1 MVTPTRTSSEI
12 EFTAPVSIGSPS
24 VPFGSQGEYWVLSSP
39 STASWVDGSTVYAS
53 SVVLATVGFPNIPPQ
68 AYESPAPV
76 FVMDT
81 GFVIQPFTGPYVTRE
96 NGVYYDL
103 SNPEVTISGAYSAV
117 AWAETSSQANGLVSV
132 KAFVRPLA
140 GGPGSG
146 FTVAI
151 GEWSGTHVSGDV
163 LAVDTLA
170 SGKSVIAYLNPDFSG
185 GVIEYRMLDAAGN
198 AMGLAPSVVPG
209 TSTSSPTTGLT
220 QPHVVPLASGGFLI
234 AYMSSHVSSAE
245 DGTHIRA
252 QKFDDN
258 GDAIGGEVSLVAPIN
273 LSSFDIVE
281 LSNGN
286 IAVAFDGYTGAGGP
300 NDELFVQLFNGA
312 FEAVGDRIAIDVS
325 RPLTPAGDTPVSG
338 QLPSIAALSDGK
350 FAVSWSTIYGPP
362 LSTDTLGQVFRSDG
376 VEIGDRFVVNGSRT
390 NSQSNADLVGAGG
403 DSFYAAFDGY
413 IEHPL
418 TGNNPFGAAYTYF
431 DASNIAAGT
440 PDIMGRRDL
449 DDDLNGTGASDV
461 IRAFGGNDRLDGLG
475 GADLLYGG
483 KGDDTYIVDNTADQ
497 ITEEVNEGT
506 DSVESSATYTLS
518 ANVENLKLTGSA
530 AINGTGNTR
539 SNILDGSANAA
550 ANVLTGGEGNDTYV
564 VGSGDTVI
572 EGADAGTDRIQTSL
586 ATYSIAALGNVEQ
599 LQHIGTVHFTG
610 TGNSGANLIIAGSG
624 GSVLDGAGGNDDL
637 EGGSGNDDLRGGA
650 DDDNLLGKGGNDTLT
665 GGAGIDWLA
674 GGAGDDL
681 YLDAGADDGVF
692 ENADEGFDTIETSAS
707 SINLGNTYGSIQG
720 RDGFFYGWSYEHI
733 EGLKYTGANTGAFTG
748 IGNARDNRIET
759 KGGDDSLDGGAG
771 IDTLVGGE
779 GSDTYV
785 VDSADDVVQDS
796 GGSDDLLETQYDV
809 TSLTDYT
816 GIEHLT
822 YTGNYRDP
830 VTTLFYNPELRGNS
844 GNNRITGGAAQD
856 ILYAGAGVDTL
867 RGGEGSDT
875 YVLGLDA
882 DDVID
887 ETGLGFLAGN
897 ADEIWTSR
905 SSYSIALLGNIENL
919 KFTGA
924 GGATLIGNGIAN
936 SLFGGGGNDLLDGGG
951 SDFGDYLRGGAGNDT
966 YVVRN
971 TSDQL
976 DEFDYVNLQTDAGGV
991 DLVRVFV
998 SSFLLNEGSNLENLV
1013 YAGNYDG
1020 DPLGTFSGVGNS
1032 LANTLTGG
1040 AQKDYLLGMGGNDVL
1055 NGLGGADDMNGG
1067 AGNDTY
1073 YVNHSGDIASENIDD
1088 GAADVVMSSVTYELG
1103 QGIDIAYLTGTAR
1116 INLTGNEDE
1125 NTLIGNAGANIIKG
1139 GTVSA
1144 ARIADKLNGGLGHDT
1159 LSGGLGRDTFI
1170 FNTKLSSA
1178 NIDKITDFSAVDDVM
1193 HLENTGI
1200 FTALGSARGTLS
1212 SSKFWAS
1219 TTGKAHD
1226 SSDRILYNTRT
1237 GELFYDPDG
1246 TGRKAA
1252 IEFANLTN
1260 KTKITAAD
1268 FVII

>member
-1 MVTPTRTSSEI
+1 MVTPIRTFGEI
-12 EFTAPVSIGSPS
+12 EFTAPASVGSPS

-39 STASWVDGSTVYAS
+39 STASWVDGSTVFSS

-103 SNPEVTISGAYSAV
+103 SNPEVTISAAYKAV

-132 KAFVRPLA
+132 KAFVRPLS
-140 GGPGSG
+140 GGPGT
-146 FTVAI
+146 TVAI
-151 GEWSGTHVSGDV
+151 GEWSGTHVAGDV
-163 LAVDTLA
+163 LAVDTLV

-209 TSTSSPTTGLT
+209 TSTSSPTTGLS

-234 AYMSSHVSSAE
+234 AYMSSHGSSGE

-300 NDELFVQLFNGA
+300 NDELFVQLFNPA
-312 FEAVGDRIAIDVS
+312 LEAVGDRISIDVS
-325 RPLTPAGDTPVSG
+325 RPLTPVGDIPTSG

-390 NSQSNADLVGAGG
+390 SSQSNADLVGAGG

-418 TGNNPFGAAYTYF
+418 TGDNPFGAAYTYF

-440 PDIMGRRDL
+440 PAIMGRRDL
-449 DDDLNGTGASDV
+449 DDDLNGTAASDV
-461 IRAFGGNDRLDGLG
+461 IRAFGGNDRLDGG
-475 GADLLYGG
+475 GAADFLYGG

-497 ITEEVNEGT
+497 ITEEANEGT

-530 AINGTGNTR
+530 AISGTGNTR

-586 ATYSIAALGNVEQ
+586 ATYSIATLGNVEQ

-624 GSVLDGAGGNDDL
+624 GSILDGAGGDDDL

-650 DDDNLLGKGGNDTLT
+650 DNDILLGKGGNDTLT
-665 GGAGIDWLA
+665 GGAGIDWLD
-674 GGAGDDL
+674 GGEGDDL

-707 SINLGNTYGSIQG
+707 EVDLSNTFGSIQG

-748 IGNARDNRIET
+748 IGNARNNRIET
-759 KGGDDSLDGGAG
+759 KGGNDSLDGGEG
-771 IDTLVGGE
+771 TDTLIGGD
-779 GSDTYV
+779 GNDTYV
-785 VDSADDVVQDS
+785 VDRAADVVQDS
-796 GGSDDLLETQYDV
+796 GGSDDTLVTQYAV
-809 TSLTDYT
+809 TSLADYS

-822 YTGNYRDP
+822 YDGSYQDP
-830 VTTLFYNPELRGNS
+830 ATLIRYNPELRGNA

-856 ILYAGAGVDTL
+856 ILYAGTGIDTL

-875 YVLGLDA
+875 YVLGLDT

-887 ETGLGFLAGN
+887 ETGTSFLAGN
-897 ADEIWTSR
+897 DDEIWTSR
-905 SSYSIALLGNIENL
+905 SSYSIAALAAIENL
-919 KFTGA
+919 KFTGT
-924 GGATLIGNGIAN
+924 GTTTLIGNSATNVITAG
-936 SLFGGGGNDLLDGGG
+936 SGNDLLDGGG
-951 SDFGDYLRGGAGNDT
+951 SPFGDVLRGGGGNDT

-971 TSDQL
+971 DSDQL
-976 DEFDYVNLQTDAGGV
+976 SETDPVTFGDAGGI
-991 DLVRVFV
+991 DLVRAHV
-998 SSFLLNEGSNLENLV
+998 SSFLLLEGSFIENLV
-1013 YAGNYDG
+1013 YSGNYDG
-1020 DPLGTFSGVGNS
+1020 NPLGTFSGFGNS

-1040 AQKDYLLGMGGNDVL
+1040 AQKDFLSGAGGNDVL
-1055 NGLGGADDMNGG
+1055 NGMGGADDMNGG

-1073 YVNHSGDIASENIDD
+1073 FVDNSGDIASENVDD
-1088 GAADVVMSSVTYELG
+1088 GLADVVMSSVTYTLG
-1103 QGIDIAYLTGTAR
+1103 QGIDIAYLTGSAR

-1125 NTLIGNAGANIIKG
+1125 NTLIGNAGANVIRG

-1144 ARIADKLNGGLGHDT
+1144 ARVADVLNGGLGNDT
-1159 LSGGLGRDTFI
+1159 LSGGMGRDTFI
-1170 FNTKLSSA
+1170 FNTKLSSTA
-1178 NIDKITDFSAVDDVM
+1178 NLDKITDFSAVDDFI
-1193 HLENTGI
+1193 HLENTGV
-1200 FTALGSARGTLS
+1200 FTKLGSKLGTLS
-1212 SSKFWAS
+1212 SSMFWAS
-1219 TTGKAHD
+1219 STGKAHD
-1226 SSDRILYNTRT
+1226 TSDRIIYNTKT

-1246 TGRKAA
+1246 TGRQAA
-1252 IEFANLTN
+1252 VEFANLTN
-1260 KTKITAAD
+1260 KVRVSAAD
-1268 FVII
+1268 FIVI

>member
-1 MVTPTRTSSEI
+1 MVTPTRTSTEV
-12 EFTAPVSIGSPS
+12 EFTAPTSIGSPT

-103 SNPEVTISGAYSAV
+103 SNPEVTVSGGYVAV

-132 KAFVRPLA
+132 KAFVRPA
-140 GGPGSG
+140 TGGPGTFVS
-146 FTVAI
+146 I
-151 GEWSGTHVSGDV
+151 GEWSGTHVGGDV
-163 LAVDTLA
+163 LAIDTLA

-185 GVIEYRMLDAAGN
+185 GVLEYRMLDASGN
-198 AMGLAPSVVPG
+198 VLGVAPSVVPG
-209 TSTSSPTTGLT
+209 TSTSSPTTGLG
-220 QPHVVPLASGGFLI
+220 QPHIVPLASGGFLI
-234 AYMSSHVSSAE
+234 AYLSSHGSSGE

-252 QKFDDN
+252 QKFD
-258 GDAIGGEVSLVAPIN
+258 GDGAPIGDEVSLVAPIN
-273 LSSFDIVE
+273 LTSFDIVE

-300 NDELFVQLFNGA
+300 NDELFVQLFNPA
-312 FEAVGDRIAIDVS
+312 FEAVGDRISIDVS
-325 RPLTPAGDTPVSG
+325 RPLTPVGDTPVSG

-362 LSTDTLGQVFRSDG
+362 LSTDTMGQVFRSDG
-376 VEIGDRFVVNGSRT
+376 VEIGDRFIVNGTRSG
-390 NSQSNADLVGAGG
+390 SQSNADLTGVAGDG
-403 DSFYAAFDGY
+403 FYAAYDGN
-413 IEHPL
+413 ITHP
-418 TGNNPFGAAYTYF
+418 TAGDNPFGAAYTYF
-431 DASNIAAGT
+431 DAGNIAAGT

-461 IRAFGGNDRLDGLG
+461 IRAFGGNDRLDG
-475 GADLLYGG
+475 GAAADFLYGG

-530 AINGTGNTR
+530 AIDGTGNSR
-539 SNILDGSANAA
+539 NNILDGASNSA
-550 ANVLTGGEGNDTYV
+550 ANVLTGGAGNDTYV
-564 VGSGDTVI
+564 VGAGDTVV
-572 EGADAGTDRIQTSL
+572 EDADAGTDRIQTSL
-586 ATYSIAALGNVEQ
+586 ATYSIAAEPNVEQ
-599 LQHIGTVHFTG
+599 LQHIGSVHFTG

-624 GSVLDGAGGNDDL
+624 GSILDGAGGNDDL
-637 EGGSGNDDLRGGA
+637 EGGGGNDDLRGGA
-650 DDDNLLGKGGNDTLT
+650 DDDVLLGKGGNDTLT
-665 GGAGIDWLA
+665 GGDGIDWLD
-674 GGAGDDL
+674 GGAGDDV
-681 YLDAGADDGVF
+681 YVEVGSDDGVF
-692 ENADEGFDTIETSAS
+692 EREGEGFDTVKTSAS
-707 SINLGNTYGSIQG
+707 ELNLNTGNSIQG
-720 RDGFFYGWSYEHI
+720 RDNNFYGWSYEHVEGI
-733 EGLKYTGANTGAFTG
+733 EYTGSGSFTG

-785 VDSADDVVQDS
+785 VDSADDSVQDS
-796 GGSDDLLETQYDV
+796 GGSDDLLETQYAV
-809 TSLTDYT
+809 TSLADYT

-887 ETGLGFLAGN
+887 ETGAGFLAGN
-897 ADEIWTSR
+897 ADEVWTSR

-919 KFTGA
+919 KFTGI
-924 GGATLIGNGIAN
+924 GGATLIGNSNAN
-936 SLFGGGGNDLLDGGG
+936 SLFGGTGNDLLDGGG
-951 SDFGDYLRGGAGNDT
+951 SDFGDYLAGGAGNDT

-971 TSDQL
+971 GSDQL
-976 DEFDYVNLQTDAGGV
+976 SEFDPDTFGDAGGV
-991 DLVRVFV
+991 DLVRAHV
-998 SSFLLNEGSNLENLV
+998 SSFLLLEGSFIENLV

-1040 AQKDYLLGMGGNDVL
+1040 AQKDFLFGAGGNDVL
-1055 NGLGGADDMNGG
+1055 NGMGGADDMNGG

-1073 YVNHSGDIASENIDD
+1073 YVNHSSDIASENIDD
-1088 GAADVVMSSVTYELG
+1088 GAADVVMSSVTYRLG

-1125 NTLIGNAGANIIKG
+1125 NTLIGNAGANIIRG
-1139 GTVSA
+1139 GTVTA
-1144 ARIADKLNGGLGHDT
+1144 ARIADVLNGGLGQDT
-1159 LSGGLGRDTFI
+1159 LYGGAGRDTFI
-1170 FNTKLSSA
+1170 FNTKLGST
-1178 NIDKITDFSAVDDVM
+1178 NIDRIADFSAVDDVM

-1226 SSDRILYNTRT
+1226 ASDRILYNTKT